1 MTEYEDDNFTCNTDS
16 EGEVVVQTPSEGNKS
31 LNTGPRISKKKRNNT
46 YSKRKSK
53 EDLTHSHDMNP
64 HKEGCTP
71 DNQNKYMFEKFAQM
85 INGDFGKITETTGNI
100 FKTIVR
106 EFTNV
111 KQNIGACTTSKK
123 QSKSTTRAYILMT
136 LSQVMNL
143 IQMNSSDQASY
154 VATNKMFRKRNN
166 VSIKLPA
173 FRGEVDESWKEYI
186 NRFEVDANY
195 NGWGDRDKLGQ
206 LLHRQQ
212 RTAGEFAF
220 EELNPEILSGYRKRR
235 SELGHRF
242 GVYESPKKFQTKFKR
257 RDQRNGE
264 SAQTYRA
271 ALQSL
276 YRKAYPNRDN
286 LTRQEN
292 LVSRFLLGLRNEKAR
307 IHLEL

>member
-85 INGDFGKITETTGNI
+85 INGDFGKITETIGNI
-100 FKTIVR
+100 FKTTVR

-143 IQMNSSDQASY
+143 IQMNSSGQASY
-154 VATNKMFRKRNN
+154 VATNKMFRKKKQCVN
-166 VSIKLPA
+166 K
-173 FRGEVDESWKEYI
+173 
-186 NRFEVDANY
+186 
-195 NGWGDRDKLGQ
+195 
-206 LLHRQQ
+206 
-212 RTAGEFAF
+212 TACFQ
-220 EELNPEILSGYRKRR
+220 RR
-235 SELGHRF
+235 S
-242 GVYESPKKFQTKFKR
+242 
-257 RDQRNGE
+257 
-264 SAQTYRA
+264 
-271 ALQSL
+271 
-276 YRKAYPNRDN
+276 
-286 LTRQEN
+286 
-292 LVSRFLLGLRNEKAR
+292 
-307 IHLEL
+307 